1 MLNGV
6 GDFSA
11 VFLPCG
17 IDCVLFILRQT
28 VVPFLVGKAAVNDFI
43 LSVRIFCSSVPYRT
57 YVGNGCT
64 SAPRVH
70 SPILDEVQN
79 GLGYQPAWCKAHNTV
94 SNAVLAGNTNGYGYL
109 DLAAVARNALIYY
122 RDVYLRPEYY
132 AERKTAAKALLSDL
146 ICEVENG
153 TKDYDTA
160 LKEAYTK
167 IYQSIN
173 PAYVPNEEIGIDRI
187 YLDIPAA
194 DTVMFTQA
202 RKLLKEA
209 QTRSVQK

>member
-1 MLNGV
+1 MKRGKTILLAAILTAAITQ
-6 GDFSA
+6 SA
-11 VFLPCG
+11 Y
-17 IDCVLFILRQT
+17 
-28 VVPFLVGKAAVNDFI
+28 AAEIPVE
-43 LSVRIFCSSVPYRT
+43 C
-57 YVGNGCT
+57 
-64 SAPRVH
+64 APENATPESIAITETLI

-79 GLGYQPAWCKAHNTV
+79 GLGYQPAWCNAHNAV
-94 SNAVLAGNTNGYGYL
+94 FNAVLAGNTNGYGYL

-132 AERKTAAKALLSDL
+132 AEKEAAAKALLSDL

-153 TKDYDTA
+153 TKNYDTA

-167 IYQSIN
+167 IYQTIN

>member
-1 MLNGV
+1 MKKIKTFLTAAAI
-6 GDFSA
+6 SA
-11 VFLPCG
+11 A
-17 IDCVLFILRQT
+17 IT
-28 VVPFLVGKAAVNDFI
+28 STTYAAEIPVE
-43 LSVRIFCSSVPYRT
+43 C
-57 YVGNGCT
+57 
-64 SAPRVH
+64 APENATPESIAITENLI

-79 GLGYQPAWCKAHNTV
+79 GLGYQPAWCKAHNAV
-94 SNAVLAGNTNGYGYL
+94 FNAVLAGNTNGYGYL
-109 DLAAVARNALIYY
+109 DLTAVARNALIYY

-132 AERKTAAKALLSDL
+132 AERETAAKLLLSD
-146 ICEVENG
+146 IISEVENG
-153 TKDYDTA
+153 IKDYDTA

-167 IYQSIN
+167 IYQTIN
-173 PAYVPNEEIGIDRI
+173 STYVPNEEIGIDRI

>member
-1 MLNGV
+1 MKRGKN
-6 GDFSA
+6 
-11 VFLPCG
+11 
-17 IDCVLFILRQT
+17 ILLT
-28 VVPFLVGKAAVNDFI
+28 VILTAAI
-43 LSVRIFCSSVPYRT
+43 TSTT
-57 YVGNGCT
+57 YAAEIPVEC
-64 SAPRVH
+64 APENATPESIAITENLI

-79 GLGYQPAWCKAHNTV
+79 GLGYQPAWCKAHNAV
-94 SNAVLAGNTNGYGYL
+94 FNAVLAGNTNGYGYL

-132 AERKTAAKALLSDL
+132 AEKEAAAKALLSDL
-146 ICEVENG
+146 ICEVEND
-153 TKDYDTA
+153 TKNYDTA

-167 IYQSIN
+167 IYQTIN
-173 PAYVPNEEIGIDRI
+173 PAYIPNEEIGVDRI

>member
-1 MLNGV
+1 MKKIKTFLTAAAILAAITQ
-6 GDFSA
+6 SA
-11 VFLPCG
+11 Y
-17 IDCVLFILRQT
+17 
-28 VVPFLVGKAAVNDFI
+28 AAEIPVE
-43 LSVRIFCSSVPYRT
+43 C
-57 YVGNGCT
+57 
-64 SAPRVH
+64 APENATAESIAITENLI

-79 GLGYQPAWCKAHNTV
+79 GLGYQPAWCKAHNAV
-94 SNAVLAGNTNGYGYL
+94 SGAVLANETGGYGYL

-132 AERKTAAKALLSDL
+132 AEKEAAAKALLSDL
-146 ICEVENG
+146 ICDVENG
-153 TKDYDTA
+153 TKDYDVA
-160 LKEAYTK
+160 LKEACTK
-167 IYQSIN
+167 IYQTIN

>member
-1 MLNGV
+1 MKRGKNILLTAILTAAITQ
-6 GDFSA
+6 SA
-11 VFLPCG
+11 Y
-17 IDCVLFILRQT
+17 
-28 VVPFLVGKAAVNDFI
+28 AAEIPVECALENATPESI
-43 LSVRIFCSSVPYRT
+43 AITENLI
-57 YVGNGCT
+57 
-64 SAPRVH
+64 
-70 SPILDEVQN
+70 SPILDKVQN
-79 GLGYQPAWCKAHNTV
+79 GLGYQPAWCKAHNAV
-94 SNAVLAGNTNGYGYL
+94 SGAVLASETGDYGYL

-122 RDVYLRPEYY
+122 RDVYLRPDYY
-132 AERKTAAKALLSDL
+132 AEKEAAAKALLSDL

-167 IYQSIN
+167 IYQTIN
-173 PAYVPNEEIGIDRI
+173 PTYVPNEEIGIDRI

>member
-1 MLNGV
+1 MKRGKNILLTAILTAAITQ
-6 GDFSA
+6 SA
-11 VFLPCG
+11 Y
-17 IDCVLFILRQT
+17 
-28 VVPFLVGKAAVNDFI
+28 AAEIPVE
-43 LSVRIFCSSVPYRT
+43 C
-57 YVGNGCT
+57 
-64 SAPRVH
+64 APENATPESIAITENLI

-79 GLGYQPAWCKAHNTV
+79 GLGYQPAWGKAHNAV
-94 SNAVLAGNTNGYGYL
+94 FNAVLAGNTNGYGYL

-122 RDVYLRPEYY
+122 RDVYLRPKYY
-132 AERKTAAKALLSDL
+132 AEKEAAAKLLLSY
-146 ICEVENG
+146 IISEVENG

-173 PAYVPNEEIGIDRI
+173 PVYVPNEEIGIDRI

>member
-1 MLNGV
+1 MKRGKNILLTAILTAAITQ
-6 GDFSA
+6 SA
-11 VFLPCG
+11 Y
-17 IDCVLFILRQT
+17 
-28 VVPFLVGKAAVNDFI
+28 AAEIPVE
-43 LSVRIFCSSVPYRT
+43 C
-57 YVGNGCT
+57 
-64 SAPRVH
+64 APENATPESIAITENLI

-79 GLGYQPAWCKAHNTV
+79 GLGYQPAWCKAHNAV
-94 SNAVLAGNTNGYGYL
+94 FNAVLAGNTNGYGYL

-132 AERKTAAKALLSDL
+132 TEKEAAAKALLSDL

-153 TKDYDTA
+153 TKEYDTA

-167 IYQSIN
+167 IYQTIN
-173 PAYVPNEEIGIDRI
+173 PAYVPNEEIGVDRI

>member
-1 MLNGV
+1 MKK
-6 GDFSA
+6 
-11 VFLPCG
+11 
-17 IDCVLFILRQT
+17 IKTVLTAAAIL
-28 VVPFLVGKAAVNDFI
+28 AAVTSTI
-43 LSVRIFCSSVPYRT
+43 YAAEIPIE
-57 YVGNGCT
+57 
-64 SAPRVH
+64 SAPENATAESIAITENLI

-79 GLGYQPAWCKAHNTV
+79 GLGYQPAWCKAHNAV
-94 SNAVLAGNTNGYGYL
+94 FNAVLAGNTNGYGYL
-109 DLAAVARNALIYY
+109 ELAAISRNAILYY
-122 RDVYLRPEYY
+122 RDMYLRPEYY
-132 AERKTAAKALLSDL
+132 AEKEAAAKALLSDL

-153 TKDYDTA
+153 TKNYDTA

-167 IYQSIN
+167 IYQTIN

>member
-1 MLNGV
+1 MKRGKNILLTAILTAAITQ
-6 GDFSA
+6 SA
-11 VFLPCG
+11 Y
-17 IDCVLFILRQT
+17 
-28 VVPFLVGKAAVNDFI
+28 AAEIPVE
-43 LSVRIFCSSVPYRT
+43 C
-57 YVGNGCT
+57 
-64 SAPRVH
+64 APENATPESIAITENLI

-79 GLGYQPAWCKAHNTV
+79 GLGYQPAWCKAHNAV
-94 SNAVLAGNTNGYGYL
+94 FNAVLAGNTNGYGYL

-122 RDVYLRPEYY
+122 RDDYLRTEYY
-132 AERKTAAKALLSDL
+132 AEKEAAAKALLSDL

-202 RKLLKEA
+202 RKLFKEA

>member
-1 MLNGV
+1 MKRGKNILLTAILTAAITQ
-6 GDFSA
+6 SA
-11 VFLPCG
+11 Y
-17 IDCVLFILRQT
+17 
-28 VVPFLVGKAAVNDFI
+28 AAEIPVE
-43 LSVRIFCSSVPYRT
+43 C
-57 YVGNGCT
+57 
-64 SAPRVH
+64 APENATAESIAITENLI

-79 GLGYQPAWCKAHNTV
+79 GLGYQPAWCKAHNAV
-94 SNAVLAGNTNGYGYL
+94 FNAVLVNETGGYGYL

-132 AERKTAAKALLSDL
+132 AEKEAAAKLLLSD
-146 ICEVENG
+146 IISEVENG
-153 TKDYDTA
+153 TKDYDAA

-167 IYQSIN
+167 IYQTIN
-173 PAYVPNEEIGIDRI
+173 PTHVPNEEIGIDRI

>member
-1 MLNGV
+1 MKRGKNILLTAILTAAITQ
-6 GDFSA
+6 SA
-11 VFLPCG
+11 Y
-17 IDCVLFILRQT
+17 
-28 VVPFLVGKAAVNDFI
+28 AAEIPVE
-43 LSVRIFCSSVPYRT
+43 C
-57 YVGNGCT
+57 
-64 SAPRVH
+64 APENATPE
-70 SPILDEVQN
+70 SIAITENLICPILDEVQN
-79 GLGYQPAWCKAHNTV
+79 GLGYQPAWCKAHNAV
-94 SNAVLAGNTNGYGYL
+94 FNAVLAGNTNGYGYL

-132 AERKTAAKALLSDL
+132 AEKKADAKALLSDL

-153 TKDYDTA
+153 TKNYDTA

>member
-1 MLNGV
+1 MKRGKNILLTAILTAAITQ
-6 GDFSA
+6 SA
-11 VFLPCG
+11 Y
-17 IDCVLFILRQT
+17 
-28 VVPFLVGKAAVNDFI
+28 AAEIPVE
-43 LSVRIFCSSVPYRT
+43 C
-57 YVGNGCT
+57 
-64 SAPRVH
+64 APENATAESIAITENLI

-79 GLGYQPAWCKAHNTV
+79 GLGYQPAWCKAHNAV
-94 SNAVLAGNTNGYGYL
+94 FNAVLVNETGGYGYL

-132 AERKTAAKALLSDL
+132 AEKEAAAKLLLSD
-146 ICEVENG
+146 IISEVENG
-153 TKDYDTA
+153 TKDYDAA

-167 IYQSIN
+167 IYQTIN
-173 PAYVPNEEIGIDRI
+173 PTYVPNEEIGIDRI
-187 YLDIPAA
+187 YLDIPAT

>member
-1 MLNGV
+1 MKRGKNILLTAILTAAITQ
-6 GDFSA
+6 SA
-11 VFLPCG
+11 Y
-17 IDCVLFILRQT
+17 
-28 VVPFLVGKAAVNDFI
+28 AAEIPVE
-43 LSVRIFCSSVPYRT
+43 
-57 YVGNGCT
+57 
-64 SAPRVH
+64 SAPENATTESIAITENLI

-79 GLGYQPAWCKAHNTV
+79 GLGYQPAWCKAHNAV
-94 SNAVLAGNTNGYGYL
+94 FNAVLAGNTNGYGYL

-132 AERKTAAKALLSDL
+132 AENEAAAKALLSDL

-167 IYQSIN
+167 IYQTIN

-202 RKLLKEA
+202 RKLFKEA

>member
-1 MLNGV
+1 MKRGKNILLTAILTAAITQ
-6 GDFSA
+6 SA
-11 VFLPCG
+11 Y
-17 IDCVLFILRQT
+17 
-28 VVPFLVGKAAVNDFI
+28 AAEIPVE
-43 LSVRIFCSSVPYRT
+43 C
-57 YVGNGCT
+57 
-64 SAPRVH
+64 APENATPESIAITENLI

-79 GLGYQPAWCKAHNTV
+79 GLGYQPAWCKAHNAV
-94 SNAVLAGNTNGYGYL
+94 FNAVLAGNTNGYGYL

-132 AERKTAAKALLSDL
+132 AEKEAAAKVLLSDL

-167 IYQSIN
+167 IYQSIS
-173 PAYVPNEEIGIDRI
+173 PDYVPNEEIGIDRI

>member
-1 MLNGV
+1 MKRGKNILLTAILTAAITQ
-6 GDFSA
+6 SA
-11 VFLPCG
+11 Y
-17 IDCVLFILRQT
+17 
-28 VVPFLVGKAAVNDFI
+28 AAEIPVE
-43 LSVRIFCSSVPYRT
+43 
-57 YVGNGCT
+57 
-64 SAPRVH
+64 SAPENATTESIAITENLI

-79 GLGYQPAWCKAHNTV
+79 GLGYQPAWCKAHNAV
-94 SNAVLAGNTNGYGYL
+94 FNAVLANETGGYGYL
-109 DLAAVARNALIYY
+109 ELAAISRNAILYY
-122 RDVYLRPEYY
+122 RDMYLRPEYY
-132 AERKTAAKALLSDL
+132 AEKEAAAKLLLSD
-146 ICEVENG
+146 IISEVENG
-153 TKDYDTA
+153 TQDYDTA

-167 IYQSIN
+167 IYQTIN

>member
-1 MLNGV
+1 MKKIKT
-6 GDFSA
+6 
-11 VFLPCG
+11 FLT
-17 IDCVLFILRQT
+17 VAAILVAIT
-28 VVPFLVGKAAVNDFI
+28 STTYAAEIPVE
-43 LSVRIFCSSVPYRT
+43 C
-57 YVGNGCT
+57 
-64 SAPRVH
+64 APENATAESIAITENLI

-79 GLGYQPAWCKAHNTV
+79 GLGYQPAWCKAHNAV
-94 SNAVLAGNTNGYGYL
+94 FDAVLANETNGYGYL
-109 DLAAVARNALIYY
+109 ELAAISRNAILYY
-122 RDVYLRPEYY
+122 RDMYLRPEYY
-132 AERKTAAKALLSDL
+132 AEKEAAAKALLSDL
-146 ICEVENG
+146 IAEVENG

-167 IYQSIN
+167 IYQTIN
-173 PAYVPNEEIGIDRI
+173 PAYVPNEEIGVDRI

>member
-1 MLNGV
+1 MKKIKT
-6 GDFSA
+6 
-11 VFLPCG
+11 FLTAAS
-17 IDCVLFILRQT
+17 IL
-28 VVPFLVGKAAVNDFI
+28 AAVT
-43 LSVRIFCSSVPYRT
+43 STT
-57 YVGNGCT
+57 YAAEIPVECAPENTT
-64 SAPRVH
+64 SESIAITENLI

-79 GLGYQPAWCKAHNTV
+79 GLGYQPAWCKAHNAV
-94 SNAVLAGNTNGYGYL
+94 FNAVLAGNTNGYGYL
-109 DLAAVARNALIYY
+109 DLAVVARNALIYY
-122 RDVYLRPEYY
+122 RDIYLRPEYY
-132 AERKTAAKALLSDL
+132 TEKEAAAKALLSDL

-153 TKDYDTA
+153 TKEYDAA

-167 IYQSIN
+167 IYQTIS

>member
-1 MLNGV
+1 MKRGKN
-6 GDFSA
+6 
-11 VFLPCG
+11 
-17 IDCVLFILRQT
+17 ILLT
-28 VVPFLVGKAAVNDFI
+28 AILAAAI
-43 LSVRIFCSSVPYRT
+43 TSTT
-57 YVGNGCT
+57 YAAEIPVEC
-64 SAPRVH
+64 APENATAESIAITENLI

-79 GLGYQPAWCKAHNTV
+79 GLGYQPAWCKAHNAV
-94 SNAVLAGNTNGYGYL
+94 FNAVLAGNTNGYGYL

-122 RDVYLRPEYY
+122 RDVYLRPDYY
-132 AERKTAAKALLSDL
+132 AEKEAAAKALLSDL

-153 TKDYDTA
+153 TKGYDTA

-167 IYQSIN
+167 IYQTIN

>member
-1 MLNGV
+1 MKKIKTFLTAAAILAAITQ
-6 GDFSA
+6 SA
-11 VFLPCG
+11 Y
-17 IDCVLFILRQT
+17 
-28 VVPFLVGKAAVNDFI
+28 AAEIPVE
-43 LSVRIFCSSVPYRT
+43 
-57 YVGNGCT
+57 
-64 SAPRVH
+64 SAPENATTESIAITENLI

-79 GLGYQPAWCKAHNTV
+79 GLGYQPAWCKAHNAV
-94 SNAVLAGNTNGYGYL
+94 FNAVLVNETGGYGYL

-132 AERKTAAKALLSDL
+132 AERETAAKLLLSD
-146 ICEVENG
+146 IISEVENG
-153 TKDYDTA
+153 TKNYDIA

-167 IYQSIN
+167 IYHSIN
-173 PAYVPNEEIGIDRI
+173 PAYVPNEEIGVDRI

>member
-1 MLNGV
+1 MKRGKNILLTAILTAAITQ
-6 GDFSA
+6 SA
-11 VFLPCG
+11 Y
-17 IDCVLFILRQT
+17 
-28 VVPFLVGKAAVNDFI
+28 AAEIPVE
-43 LSVRIFCSSVPYRT
+43 C
-57 YVGNGCT
+57 
-64 SAPRVH
+64 APENATAESIAITENLI

-79 GLGYQPAWCKAHNTV
+79 GLGYQPAWCKAHNAV
-94 SNAVLAGNTNGYGYL
+94 FNAVLAGNTNGYGYL

-132 AERKTAAKALLSDL
+132 AEKEAAAKALLSDL

-153 TKDYDTA
+153 TKNYDTA

-167 IYQSIN
+167 IYQTIN

>member
-1 MLNGV
+1 MKKIKTMLLTITAITV
-6 GDFSA
+6 MTQS
-11 VFLPCG
+11 VF
-17 IDCVLFILRQT
+17 
-28 VVPFLVGKAAVNDFI
+28 AADIPVESYPENATDE
-43 LSVRIFCSSVPYRT
+43 SVAIT
-57 YVGNGCT
+57 QNLIGG
-64 SAPRVH
+64 
-70 SPILDEVQN
+70 ILDEVQN
-79 GLGYQPAWCKAHNTV
+79 GLGYQPAWCKANNAV
-94 SNAVLAGNTNGYGYL
+94 FAAVLANETGGYGYL

-132 AERKTAAKALLSDL
+132 AEKEAAAKALLSDL

-153 TKDYDTA
+153 TKNYDTA

>member
-1 MLNGV
+1 MKRGKNILLTAILTAAITQ
-6 GDFSA
+6 SA
-11 VFLPCG
+11 Y
-17 IDCVLFILRQT
+17 
-28 VVPFLVGKAAVNDFI
+28 AAEIPVE
-43 LSVRIFCSSVPYRT
+43 C
-57 YVGNGCT
+57 
-64 SAPRVH
+64 APENATAESIAITENLI

-79 GLGYQPAWCKAHNTV
+79 GLGYQPAWCKAHNAV
-94 SNAVLAGNTNGYGYL
+94 FNAVLANETGGYGYL

-132 AERKTAAKALLSDL
+132 AEKEAAAKALLSDL

-153 TKDYDTA
+153 TKDYDAA

-167 IYQSIN
+167 IYQTIN
-173 PAYVPNEEIGIDRI
+173 PTYVPNEEIGIDRI
-187 YLDIPAA
+187 YLDIPTA
-194 DTVMFTQA
+194 DTVMFTQS

>member
-1 MLNGV
+1 MKKIKTFLTAAAILAAITQ
-6 GDFSA
+6 SA
-11 VFLPCG
+11 Y
-17 IDCVLFILRQT
+17 
-28 VVPFLVGKAAVNDFI
+28 AAEIPVE
-43 LSVRIFCSSVPYRT
+43 C
-57 YVGNGCT
+57 
-64 SAPRVH
+64 APENATPESIAITENLI

-79 GLGYQPAWCKAHNTV
+79 GLGYQPAWCKAHNAV
-94 SNAVLAGNTNGYGYL
+94 FNAVLAGNTNGYGYL

-122 RDVYLRPEYY
+122 RDVYRPEYY
-132 AERKTAAKALLSDL
+132 AENEAAAKALLSDL

-167 IYQSIN
+167 IYQTIN